1 MSVSMLGSFAINRI
15 CFLALLLICPKLFFA
30 QSQSQSMADWVEQ
43 MFESHR
49 TTNLLPEFDDSYG
62 VVFRDL
68 NNDQLA
74 DLYVVRFRNLN
85 RLFINQGTGK
95 PFRDMTI
102 ESGLGGN
109 LMPRGKQNLEL
120 GASAADFDN
129 NGWPDVLIAG
139 WGVAS
144 SLFYQ
149 SKNLQFK
156 GKSLN
161 SILGFR
167 IDANV
172 GIWSDVDKD
181 GNLDLLLTDE
191 HNFNHLL
198 LNGGFGKFRP
208 AQNNFGIDSS
218 QATSQGA
225 AFADVDGDGYED
237 LYICN
242 WFAPDMFYKNMKGE
256 QFERVKI
263 PIAHL
268 TDSLNSNSVTFG
280 DIDNDGDLDFL
291 VTDRDGSSR
300 LYRNDISPGDTTW
313 HFLNVVKASG
323 LENIFPAYGSIIADF
338 DNNGWQDVFFTN
350 IGPNLLFLN
359 EGYGQFHLA
368 FKEPFAFVSMKK
380 KYSTGSAVADF
391 DNDGD
396 LDLFVANKDTHSVF
410 YRNPLN
416 SNNFLRFVLR
426 GVKSNLDAI
435 GSKIWL
441 YEEISGDSISLR
453 GYREILGGSSY
464 LSFSEPVVH
473 FGVKSN
479 TRYQAQIQFPSGKKI
494 LKRDLNAGSTYYI
507 EELGGFQ
514 RAAILSYRWLVF
526 TIGSENF
533 WINASLFSLMVAVVI
548 GFIYFS
554 IVRYGWKNK
563 QTAWF
568 SISILVVLYFLF
580 ILQSGENFLTIILY
594 QLVALLILMLISG
607 VFMEQIRRLE
617 RQRSGARELIR
628 NFTRELIFIKEN
640 KELHSRLVKTLHKAM
655 NASFCSLMSVQDS
668 EILAETHSGDIP
680 ARIEKLKMEKELKE
694 LLLHQPFIVA
704 DKVADLIPQLHAA
717 ETDLIIP
724 LARNDKVL
732 ALLLLG
738 RPATGKEYHSDDLS
752 MLQILANQA
761 AIAMENN
768 IYIEEAKELIRKVT
782 EAEVQK
788 KYVKELEGKNESLQ
802 NLYRTLQETQSQL
815 IQSEKMASMGQLV
828 AGVAHELNNP
838 ISFIYANMKELE
850 NYISAIEEVLQV
862 LLGNSNK
869 AELQQQLPK
878 KIAQLQ
884 EKYDLQFIQKDVH
897 ALINE
902 SAEGGRRVK
911 EIVQNL
917 RNFSR
922 LDEGDVKSVDLN
934 EGLNSTLLLLNNEI
948 KNRIEII
955 KEFEELPKIE
965 CHPGHINQVFMNILL
980 NAIQAIEGKGKIWI
994 STKTVNSHHVQVIIK
1009 DSGKGIPEDVK
1020 NKVFDPFFTTKP
1032 VGKGTGL
1039 GLSISYNII
1048 KNHNGEI
1055 NMESELGK
1063 GTEFRIKLP
1072 IKISTTSDAPGKK
1085 GEAYE

>member
-1 MSVSMLGSFAINRI
+1 MLGSDRINKI
-15 CFLALLLICPKLFFA
+15 YLLGLVLICSKLLFA
-30 QSQSQSMADWVEQ
+30 QSQAQSASVWVEQ
-43 MFESHR
+43 MFASHR
-49 TTNLLPEFDDSYG
+49 TTDLLPEFEDSYG

-85 RLFINQGTGK
+85 RLFINQGSGK

-139 WGVAS
+139 WGIAS

-149 SKNLQFK
+149 SKDLQFEVRP
-156 GKSLN
+156 LN
-161 SILGFR
+161 SILRFP
-167 IDANV
+167 IDANA
-172 GIWSDVDKD
+172 GIWSDVNKD

-198 LNGGFGKFRP
+198 LNEGFGKFQV

-218 QATSQGA
+218 RATSQGA
-225 AFADVDGDGYED
+225 AFADVDGDGYPD

-242 WFAPDMFYKNMKGE
+242 WFAPDMLYKNMNGRRFQKV
-256 QFERVKI
+256 RL
-263 PIAHL
+263 PMAHL
-268 TDSLNSNSVTFG
+268 TDSLKSNSATFG
-280 DIDNDGDLDFL
+280 DVDNDGDLDLL
-291 VTDRDGSSR
+291 VTDRDGNSR
-300 LYRNDISPGDTTW
+300 LYRNDIQPDDTLW
-313 HFLNVVKASG
+313 HFSDITQESG
-323 LENIFPAYGSIIADF
+323 LENTLPAYGGIIADL
-338 DNNGWQDVFFTN
+338 NNDGWQDIFFTN
-350 IGPNLLFLN
+350 IGPNLLYLN
-359 EGYGQFHLA
+359 EGPGQFYLA
-368 FKEPFAFVSMKK
+368 FREPFAFISMKK

-410 YRNPLN
+410 YKNPLN
-416 SNNFLRFVLR
+416 SNDYLRFSLR
-426 GVKSNLDAI
+426 GVKSNWDAI

-441 YEEISGDSISLR
+441 YEEIREDSISLR
-453 GYREILGGSSY
+453 GYREISGGSSY
-464 LSFSEPVVH
+464 LSFSEPVAH

-479 TRYQAQIQFPSGKKI
+479 TSYRALVEFPSGKRV
-494 LKRDLNAGSTYYI
+494 LKKNLTGGGSYFI

-514 RAAILSYRWLVF
+514 RTAIHTYRWLAF
-526 TIGSENF
+526 TSASDDF
-533 WINASLFSLMVAVVI
+533 WTNVLLFFLIVAIVI

-554 IVRYGWKNK
+554 IVRYGWKNR

-568 SISILVVLYFLF
+568 SISILLVLYLLF
-580 ILQSGENFLTIILY
+580 IVQSGEKFLTIILY
-594 QLVALLILMLISG
+594 QLTALLVLILISG
-607 VFMEQIRRLE
+607 VFMEKIRRLE

-628 NFTRELIFIKEN
+628 NFTRELIFIKDN
-640 KELHSRLVKTLHKAM
+640 KELHNRLVKTIHKAM
-655 NASFCSLMSVQDS
+655 NARFCLLMGIQGS
-668 EILAETHSGDIP
+668 EIYAETNSGNLP
-680 ARIEKLKMEKELKE
+680 TRIDKLKLEHELKE
-694 LLLHQPFIVA
+694 RLLQQPITSV
-704 DKVADLIPQLHAA
+704 DKVADLIPELHVA

-724 LARNDKVL
+724 LTRNDKL
-732 ALLLLG
+732 FALLLLG
-738 RPATGKEYHSDDLS
+738 KPLTGKEYLSDDLS

-761 AIAMENN
+761 AIAIENN

-788 KYVKELEGKNESLQ
+788 KYVKELEEKNESLQ

-815 IQSEKMASMGQLV
+815 IQSEKMASLGQLV

-850 NYISAIEEVLQV
+850 NYITAIEEVLQV
-862 LLGNSNK
+862 LLSNLNK
-869 AELQQQLPK
+869 ADLQQQLK
-878 KIAQLQ
+878 EKVRQLQ
-884 EKYDLQFIQKDVH
+884 ERYDLQFIQKDIH
-897 ALINE
+897 SLISE

-911 EIVQNL
+911 EVVQNL

-922 LDEGDVKSVDLN
+922 LDEGDVKSVDLH
-934 EGLNSTLLLLNNEI
+934 EGLDSTLLLLNNEI
-948 KNRIEII
+948 KNRIQII
-955 KEFEELPKIE
+955 KEYGELPNVE
-965 CHPGHINQVFMNILL
+965 CHPGHINQVFMNLLL
-980 NAIQAIEGKGKIWI
+980 NAIQAIEGQGKIWI
-994 STKTVNSHHVQVIIK
+994 STQTINSQVEITIK
-1009 DSGKGIPEDVK
+1009 DNGKGIPEDIK

-1039 GLSISYNII
+1039 GLSICYNII

-1055 NMESELGK
+1055 DVESELGK
-1063 GTEFRIKLP
+1063 GTTFHIKLP
-1072 IKISTTSDAPGKK
+1072 IIISPVHPVMKK
-1085 GEAYE
+1085 KKA

>member
-1 MSVSMLGSFAINRI
+1 MLSSLAINKI

-30 QSQSQSMADWVEQ
+30 QSRAQSTADWVAQ

-49 TTNLLPEFDDSYG
+49 TSDLLPEFEDSYG

-74 DLYVVRFRNLN
+74 DLYIVRFRNLN
-85 RLFINQGTGK
+85 RLFINQGAGK

-156 GKSLN
+156 AMPLN
-161 SILGFR
+161 SILGFH

-172 GIWSDVDKD
+172 GIWSDVNSD

-191 HNFNHLL
+191 HNCNHLL
-198 LNGGFGKFRP
+198 LNSGFGKFHL
-208 AQNNFGIDSS
+208 AKNNFGIDST

-225 AFADVDGDGYED
+225 AFADVDKDGHAD

-242 WFAPDMFYKNMKGE
+242 WFAPDMFYKNMNGK
-256 QFERVKI
+256 QFQRVKL

-268 TDSLNSNSVTFG
+268 TDSLNSNGATFG
-280 DIDNDGDLDFL
+280 DIDNDGDLDLL
-291 VTDRDGSSR
+291 VTDRDGGSR
-300 LYRNDISPGDTTW
+300 LYRNDINPADTAW
-313 HFLNVVKASG
+313 HFSDITRGSG
-323 LENIFPAYGSIIADF
+323 LENTFPAYGSIIADL
-338 DNNGWQDVFFTN
+338 DNNGWQDIFFTN

-359 EGYGQFHLA
+359 EGSGQFHLA
-368 FKEPFAFVSMKK
+368 FKEPFPFISMKK

-396 LDLFVANKDTHSVF
+396 LDLFVANKDTQSVF
-410 YRNPLN
+410 YRNPSN
-416 SNNFLRFVLR
+416 SHNFLRFVLR

-441 YEEISGDSISLR
+441 YEEIRKDSISLR
-453 GYREILGGSSY
+453 GYREISGGSGY

-479 TRYQAQIQFPSGKKI
+479 TLYRALVQFPSGTKMLKKN
-494 LKRDLNAGSTYYI
+494 LNAGSTYLI

-514 RAAILSYRWLVF
+514 RTAILSYRWLVF

-533 WINASLFSLMVAVVI
+533 WINALLFCFMVAVVI

-568 SISILVVLYFLF
+568 SISILVVLYILF
-580 ILQSGENFLTIILY
+580 IVQSGENFLTIILY
-594 QLVALLILMLISG
+594 QLSALLILMLISG
-607 VFMEQIRRLE
+607 IFMEKIRRLE
-617 RQRSGARELIR
+617 KQRSGARELIR
-628 NFTRELIFIKEN
+628 NFTRELIFIKDN
-640 KELHSRLVKTLHKAM
+640 KELHDRLVRTIHKAM
-655 NASFCSLMSVQDS
+655 NASFCLLMGVRDS
-668 EILAETHSGDIP
+668 EILAETQSGDVP
-680 ARIEKLKMEKELKE
+680 ARIEKLKMEEELKD
-694 LLLHQPFIVA
+694 LLLHQPFIAA

-724 LARNDKVL
+724 LTRNDKLL

-738 RPATGKEYHSDDLS
+738 KPATGKEYHSDDLS

-788 KYVKELEGKNESLQ
+788 KYVRELEEKNESLQ
-802 NLYRTLQETQSQL
+802 NLYRTLKETQSQL

-862 LLGNSNK
+862 LLGNLNK
-869 AELQQQLPK
+869 VELQQQLPK

-922 LDEGDVKSVDLN
+922 LDEGDVKSVDLH

-955 KEFEELPKIE
+955 KEFGELPKVE
-965 CHPGHINQVFMNILL
+965 CHPGQINQVFMNILL
-980 NAIQAIEGKGKIWI
+980 NAIQAIEGDGRILI
-994 STKTVNSHHVQVIIK
+994 STKTVNRHVQVIIK

-1055 NMESELGK
+1055 EMESEPGK

-1072 IKISTTSDAPGKK
+1072 VKMSTTINAPGKK
-1085 GEAYE
+1085 GKHKNNG